1 MRRIKIA
8 YIGGGS
14 KEWAHV
20 FMNDLAFAEG
30 FSGEIALYDIDLDA
44 ARRNQKIG
52 NFINKDPNTKTE
64 WTYQVYEKLDDA
76 LLAADFVAI
85 SILPA
90 TFEEMRSDVH
100 EPEKYGIY
108 QTVGDTTGP
117 GGVLRSMRTVPLYE
131 EFARKIKEICPD
143 AWVLNFTNPMNLC
156 VKTLYD
162 VFPDIKAV
170 GCCHEVFHTQNF
182 LCKVLAEETGIKV
195 TRKDISTD
203 VSGINHFTWISQASY
218 KNLDL
223 LKLLDDFM
231 VKYGES
237 GYNERGEVDDFLH
250 NPFRYANLVKMDLYR
265 RYGVLG
271 AAGDRHLVEFM
282 NPDWYLRD
290 DETIKKFKFARTSV
304 DERIKKRERRLEE
317 LEKISSG
324 EEKPNVKASDEEA
337 VAMIKALLG
346 FEMLV
351 TNVNLPNVGQMPGY
365 PLGAIVETN
374 AVFSHD
380 RVVPVIAKELPK
392 QVKNMLL
399 THMYNLETLYEG
411 IKKRDLKLIF
421 QAFLHDPLCAKLSF
435 EEAEILFKKMV
446 GNTRAYLEPYYDLK
460 AFLGK

>member
-20 FMNDLAFAEG
+20 FMNDLAFVEG
-30 FSGEIALYDIDLDA
+30 FSGEIALYDIDLEA
-44 ARRNQKIG
+44 AKRNQKIG
-52 NFINKDPNTKTE
+52 NFINKDLNTKTK
-64 WTYQVYEKLDDA
+64 WSYQVYERLDDA
-76 LLAADFVAI
+76 LLDADFVAI

-90 TFEEMRSDVH
+90 TFDEMRSDVH
-100 EPEKYGIY
+100 EPETYAIY

-131 EFARKIKEICPD
+131 EFARKIKAICPD

-162 VFPDIKAV
+162 VFPEIKAV

-182 LCKVLAEETGIKV
+182 LCKVLAEETGIKA

-223 LKLLDDFM
+223 LNLLDNFM
-231 VKYGES
+231 LKYGES
-237 GYNERGEVDDFLH
+237 GYNERGEVYDFLD

-282 NPDWYLRD
+282 APDWYLRD
-290 DETIKKFKFARTSV
+290 SETIKKFKFARTSV
-304 DERIKKRERRLEE
+304 DERIKKREKRLKE

-324 EEKPNVKASDEEA
+324 EEKPAVKASDEEA

-346 FEMLV
+346 FGTLV
-351 TNVNLPNVGQMPGY
+351 TNVNLPNLGQMPGY
-365 PLGAIVETN
+365 PRGAIVETN
-374 AVFSHD
+374 AVFSND

-392 QVKNMLL
+392 PVKSMLL
-399 THMYNLETLYEG
+399 THIYNLETLYEG

-421 QAFLHDPLCAKLSF
+421 SAFLHDPLCAKLSF
-435 EEAEILFKKMV
+435 KEAEILFKKMV
-446 GNTRAYLEPYYDLK
+446 ENTRAYLEPYYDLK
-460 AFLGK
+460 TFLSK